1 MPDARAKRR
10 RQRRQDQQKAEDLEK
25 VSGFAVKTHM
35 VMGAAIGGV
44 AALVLANMLW
54 PVDSYVFTPKE
65 MAMTLGGSVLGAF
78 IMGCRKILS
87 NLESDAPAEAHAG
100 LRRARFMG
108 TAGGAAAG
116 VALGVVAFVFADR
129 PMQVVAGLAAVS
141 VWPFAG
147 YVVWPMALLTV
158 DLIRHSD
165 SNEEG

>member
-1 MPDARAKRR
+1 MPDVRAKRR
-10 RQRRQDQQKAEDLEK
+10 RQRLQDQQEAADLEK

-35 VMGAAIGGV
+35 VTGAAIGGV

-65 MAMTLGGSVLGAF
+65 MAMTLGGSVLGSF

-129 PMQVVAGLAAVS
+129 PMQIVAGLAAIT

-158 DLIRHSD
+158 DLIRHSG
-165 SNEEG
+165 SHEEG